1 MDSNDVAAAHPPGW
15 FKPAAIA
22 AILFQGMGV
31 TAYLM
36 DALRSPAQIAQLP
49 LDQRLMWNATPTW
62 IYIAYAVATF
72 AGLIGA
78 IALMV
83 RRRSSVPLLGLSLL
97 AVIVQFGG
105 IYAVPR
111 LRNIVAP
118 DAMIVP
124 LAIFIVCAVIY
135 ALALHAHRREWL
147 KA

>member
-1 MDSNDVAAAHPPGW
+1 MDRNGDSGAHPPGW
-15 FKPAAIA
+15 FTAAAIA

-31 TAYLM
+31 TGYLM

-72 AGLIGA
+72 AGLFGA
-78 IALMV
+78 IALLA
-83 RRRSSVPLLGLSLL
+83 RRRWSIPLLGLSLL
-97 AVIVQFGG
+97 AVVVQFGG

-111 LRNIVAP
+111 LRKLVPP

-124 LAIFIVCAVIY
+124 LVIFTICALIY
-135 ALALHAHRREWL
+135 ALALHAHRRGWL
-147 KA
+147 RA